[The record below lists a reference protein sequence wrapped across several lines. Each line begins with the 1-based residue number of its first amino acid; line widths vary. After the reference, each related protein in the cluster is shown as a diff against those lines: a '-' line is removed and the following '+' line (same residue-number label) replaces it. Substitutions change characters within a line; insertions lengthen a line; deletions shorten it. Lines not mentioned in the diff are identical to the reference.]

1 MIFATRP
8 TVLPM
13 VKAGRLR
20 AIAVIGP
27 QRTPALPD
35 VPTAV
40 EQGMPGMIVD
50 GWFAVVGP
58 ARLPAADVKRI
69 HDAFVQALASP
80 DVQDAMA
87 KQGNV
92 INPTTPDVAT
102 TFFRTE
108 QERYAQIVRKANVH
122 VD

>member
-1 MIFATRP
+1 VTSA
-8 TVLPM
+8 
-13 VKAGRLR
+13 K
-20 AIAVIGP
+20 
-27 QRTPALPD
+27 RTPALPD